1 MPTAAARH
9 NTNRSTIAESFF
21 QNAPRVQYVSSD
33 SLSGS
38 FNVSILPGKL
48 PEDLLAALDIL
59 SRSED
64 LRLTGGLVFFANIF
78 LGIFRFHIPRA
89 KRGSP
94 KSQVVNPNRQQDKY
108 GNDKTKN

>member
-48 PEDLLAALDIL
+48 PGDLLAALDIL
-59 SRSED
+59 SRSEG

-78 LGIFRFHIPRA
+78 LGIFRFHIPEPNEEV
-89 KRGSP
+89 P
-94 KSQVVNPNRQQDKY
+94 KARW
-108 GNDKTKN
+108 